1 MHPML
6 KPALRR
12 GWRDRETVRFG
23 VAPAHARVVGPVDL
37 ATAYF
42 IELIDGTRS
51 VPQLVEAAAGLD
63 VAPERARGV
72 VERLGAAGLLEAPA
86 AEGPVD
92 EAVRADGP
100 AVERLRADLASLSVR
115 QQGRTAGPLARIGA
129 RRSVR
134 VKVKG
139 AGRVGAQVA
148 ALLAASGAGRVD
160 VVDGGAVEPW
170 DVVPGGP
177 APGQIG
183 ERRGDAARRLVRESS
198 PWSRPP
204 RPGGPVTE
212 SGEPGISLVVVAPRD
227 GLGAYAPDPVLAEP
241 LLSAGIPHLYAGV
254 LEGTGVVGPLV
265 VPGVTACAGCDE
277 LRRTDA
283 EPAWPQLL
291 AQWRSGR
298 GSPAVPAC
306 DAGLAT
312 AVAGLAAVQ
321 ALAFLDGEP
330 PPCAGARME
339 LPLPCAS
346 VRTVRIAPHPECGCG
361 AAAVRGVPNASV
373 PRPRHATMT
382 G

>member
-23 VAPAHARVVGPVDL
+23 VTPAHARVVGPLDL
-37 ATAYF
+37 ATGCF
-42 IELIDGTRS
+42 MELIDGTRS
-51 VPQLVEAAAGLD
+51 LAQLVDEAVALD
-63 VAPERARGV
+63 VPPERARGV
-72 VERLGAAGLLEAPA
+72 VARLGAAGLLEAPVD
-86 AEGPVD
+86 EGPSD
-92 EAVRADGP
+92 GAVRADGP
-100 AVERLRADLASLSVR
+100 AVERLRADLAALAVR
-115 QQGRTAGPLARIGA
+115 QRGGAAGPLAQMAA

-139 AGRVGAQVA
+139 AGRVGAQIA
-148 ALLAASGAGRVD
+148 ALLAASGVGRVD
-160 VVDGGAVEPW
+160 AVDGGTVAPW

-177 APGQIG
+177 TAGEIG

-198 PWSRPP
+198 PWSRRP
-204 RPGGPVTE
+204 RPGVPVTE
-212 SGEPGISLVVVAPRD
+212 SGEPGISLLVLAPRD

-241 LLSAGIPHLYAGV
+241 LLAAGIPHLYAGV

-265 VPGVTACAGCDE
+265 VPGVSACAGCDE

-283 EPAWPQLL
+283 EPAWPRLL

-298 GSPAVPAC
+298 GTPAVPAC
-306 DAGLAT
+306 DTSLAT

-330 PPCAGARME
+330 PPCTGARME

-346 VRTVRIAPHPECGCG
+346 ARTVRIAPHPDCGCG
-361 AAAVRGVPNASV
+361 AAAVRGAADASV